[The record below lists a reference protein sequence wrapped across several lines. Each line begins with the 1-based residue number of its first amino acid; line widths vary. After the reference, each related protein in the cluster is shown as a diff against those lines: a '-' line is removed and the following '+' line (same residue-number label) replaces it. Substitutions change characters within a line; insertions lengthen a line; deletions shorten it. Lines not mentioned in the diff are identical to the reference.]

1 MTEAIRPLRRLL
13 GAALVGGLFAV
24 LGVERLPAANAA
36 DGNRGDTLVR
46 MAFEAPR
53 HVSYV
58 GQLQVTRW
66 SGSRSIAQLTRIEH
80 RAPGDTR
87 RTMLAPPSMYGDYEI
102 QHGDDSWTFDVK
114 RSRIVRTRNRS
125 ASNDLARDSNIALL
139 VKNYRAVLGPTEPIA
154 GRQAS
159 TVSLV
164 NRYTGERTM
173 RIWIDSSTNLLLAKD
188 VYRTDGSLESRV
200 RFDEIRFTDHIPSA
214 IFAAN
219 SPQGF
224 ASVEGR
230 TYGETTAKVAHVV
243 SDATFKVV
251 TPKELPEGFAILSA
265 DTSTANGLKSV
276 HLLYTD
282 GVRNLSLFE
291 NDSNR
296 DADFGSLAPTT
307 VRLENHDAHYV
318 KDGPTTL
325 LAWREHGLA
334 FALVG
339 DIGIKDMLQIAAS
352 VIP

>member
-1 MTEAIRPLRRLL
+1 MNQATRPLRRLL
-13 GAALVGGLFAV
+13 GAALIGGLFLVSAPTP
-24 LGVERLPAANAA
+24 LRAAPTPQQT
-36 DGNRGDTLVR
+36 RGDVLVR

-66 SGSRSIAQLTRIEH
+66 SGSRSNAQLTRIEH
-80 RAPGDTR
+80 RAPDDTR

-114 RSRIVRTRNRS
+114 RSRIVRTKNRS
-125 ASNDLARDSNIALL
+125 SSNDLARNSNIALL

-173 RIWIDSSTNLLLAKD
+173 RIWIDASTNLLLAKD

-200 RFDEIRFTDHIPSA
+200 RFDEIRFTDHIPTA

-219 SPQGF
+219 SPEGY
-224 ASVEGR
+224 ASIEGR
-230 TYGETTAKVAHVV
+230 TFGEPTSKVARVV
-243 SDATFKVV
+243 RDASFRVV
-251 TPKELPEGFAILSA
+251 TPKELPEGA
-265 DTSTANGLKSV
+265 DTSDANGVKSV

-296 DADFGSLAPTT
+296 DADFGALTPTT

-339 DIGIKDMLQIAAS
+339 DIDIKDMLQIAAS